1 MLNLLVQGLPAKRK
15 YSAITTYS
23 PDMLRQ
29 RERKAK
35 LFLVLTAAR
44 GRLDVVCEGNVR
56 FSLCFTVIIRGVS
69 QLPSFG
75 LIHCGEKTGG
85 RYILRNY
92 LARVSPIPL
101 SENLGWKKQRGVNYK
116 ECLR

>member
-1 MLNLLVQGLPAKRK
+1 MAMPGRPLCPWCINCRLGWAGPCSQARAEGKSSPQQCQVLNLLVQGLPAKRK

-56 FSLCFTVIIRGVS
+56 FSYVL
-69 QLPSFG
+69 Q
-75 LIHCGEKTGG
+75 
-85 RYILRNY
+85 
-92 LARVSPIPL
+92 
-101 SENLGWKKQRGVNYK
+101 
-116 ECLR
+116 

>member
-1 MLNLLVQGLPAKRK
+1 
-15 YSAITTYS
+15 
-23 PDMLRQ
+23 MLRQ